1 MVNEIKFIQICKS
14 QITTLYLRWVEAH
27 SLLSITWFKGSVM
40 IWPKVIP
47 LSGVHC
53 FCCLFYFVLFM
64 KKSWFYLC
72 VVCWMQIQ
80 CYYELLL
87 FINSCEIS
95 NFSSFVL
102 LYYFFKLEPLR
113 PYAMLLN
120 ILYSWVHSWGLCKNT
135 KCRPFTLGRWRKTR
149 RVRFYC
155 TTYGCY

>member
-1 MVNEIKFIQICKS
+1 MPRCRPKYGVQASRQQHIR
-14 QITTLYLRWVEAH
+14 ITTVTLLTSTTTYVHKSEFFFIFASFFFFFFFFDYETLFVYCNYL
-27 SLLSITWFKGSVM
+27 L
-40 IWPKVIP
+40 
-47 LSGVHC
+47 
-53 FCCLFYFVLFM
+53 CLFYFVLFM

-102 LYYFFKLEPLR
+102 PYYVFKLEPLR

-120 ILYSWVHSWGLCKNT
+120 ILYS
-135 KCRPFTLGRWRKTR
+135 
-149 RVRFYC
+149 
-155 TTYGCY
+155 